1 MDGTCAMRCAW
12 GGTAPEAFAVAIA
25 KAKGRN
31 VVEVQRDGSARRI
44 LENLDH
50 DGYAIIEGYL
60 DPADVAA
67 KKADLNRVLDSV
79 PTGRNDFEGYST
91 RRVYALFAKTRL
103 FDAQAIDPLV
113 LDVVERRLGPGFQL
127 SAPVGISIGAGE
139 SAQPVHRD
147 DSVYPLERPHP
158 DLVVNTM
165 WALDDFT
172 EENGA
177 TVVFP
182 GSHRW
187 TGEEAVQTEARR
199 AVMPA
204 GSLMI
209 YLGGLLHGGGANRTD
224 RSRLGVILEYCT
236 GWLRPQENH
245 LLGVPRQIVAGL
257 PRRLQELLGY
267 NVVGLLGNV
276 DGRHPLKYLT
286 DDRVV
291 SDGVVDPS

>member
-1 MDGTCAMRCAW
+1 MQT
-12 GGTAPEAFAVAIA
+12 E
-25 KAKGRN
+25 
-31 VVEVQRDGSARRI
+31 QSAGRI
-44 LENLDH
+44 LEDLDR
-50 DGYAIIEGYL
+50 DGYSIIKGYL
-60 DPADVAA
+60 DSDDVAA
-67 KKADLNRVLDSV
+67 KKADLQRVLDSV

-103 FDAQAIDPLV
+103 FDEQAIDPLV
-113 LDVVERRLGPGFQL
+113 LDVVGRRLGAGFQL
-127 SAPVGISIGAGE
+127 SAPVGISIGPGE
-139 SAQPVHRD
+139 IAQPVHRD
-147 DSVYPLERPHP
+147 ESVYPLERHHR

-182 GSHRW
+182 GSHRS
-187 TGEEAVQTEARR
+187 TGVQPAESGARR

-209 YLGGLLHGGGANRTD
+209 YLGGLAHGGGANRTG
-224 RSRLGVILEYCT
+224 RSRLGVIIEYCA

-245 LLGVPRQIVAGL
+245 VLGVPKQIVADL
-257 PRRLQELLGY
+257 PRPLQELLGY

-276 DGRHPLKYLT
+276 DGRHPLKYL
-286 DDRVV
+286 DDNRVV
-291 SDGVVDPS
+291 RRGVIDPAKPPTS

>member
-1 MDGTCAMRCAW
+1 MQADGAER
-12 GGTAPEAFAVAIA
+12 ILDDLD
-25 KAKGRN
+25 
-31 VVEVQRDGSARRI
+31 RDGYS
-44 LENLDH
+44 
-50 DGYAIIEGYL
+50 IIEGYV
-60 DPADVAA
+60 DPDDVSAM
-67 KKADLNRVLDSV
+67 KADLHRVLNTV
-79 PTGRNDFEGYST
+79 PTGRNDFEGYCT

-103 FDAQAIDPLV
+103 FDAPAIDPLV
-113 LDVVERRLGPGFQL
+113 VDVVGRRLGPGFQL
-127 SAPVGISIGAGE
+127 SAPVGISIGPGE
-139 SAQPVHRD
+139 VAQPVHRD
-147 DSVYPLERPHP
+147 DSVYLVPRPHP

-187 TGEEAVQTEARR
+187 TSETPVAPESRR

-209 YLGGLLHGGGANRTD
+209 YLGGLAHGGGANQTQRP
-224 RSRLGVILEYCT
+224 RLGVILEYCA

-245 LLGVPRQIVAGL
+245 VLGVPRQIIREL

-276 DGRHPLKYLT
+276 DGRHPLKYL
-286 DDRVV
+286 DDNRAVR
-291 SDGVVDPS
+291 DGVIVPTDPPPS